1 MRTVFYLLSL
11 FLSLSACQKEE
22 EGLNNKEVQ
31 PVIPSYF
38 PPIVYPLNANPVT
51 ANGFE
56 LGKKLFYDTS
66 LSGDGMVACGS
77 CHDPYAA
84 FTQHGHAVSH
94 GIHDLLG
101 TRNSLPVM
109 NMLWNKT
116 FFWDGGVHNLDFVP
130 INAITSEVE
139 MGTSLAAII
148 DKVQKDPVYPSMFE
162 KAFGSKQISSST
174 FLKALSQFMVTLV
187 SANSPYDQYLRKEKS
202 LSTVEMEGLAL
213 VEKHCSGCHST
224 ALFTDHS
231 FRNNG
236 LPPTEDEG
244 RYKVSLNEHERNA
257 FRVPSLRNLFYTAP
271 YMHDGRFKTLEEV
284 LQHYVHGV
292 TKSNTL
298 DPALQKY
305 QQPGIPLT
313 LAEQDK
319 IIQFLGTLND
329 ASFVR
334 NKLFHE

>member
-1 MRTVFYLLSL
+1 MRTVIYLLFGL
-11 FLSLSACQKEE
+11 VFLSACRKEE
-22 EGLNNKEVQ
+22 EGLNNTEVQ
-31 PVIPSYF
+31 PVIPAYF
-38 PPIVYPLNANPVT
+38 PPVEYPLNNNPVT

-56 LGKKLFYDTS
+56 LGKKLFYDPS
-66 LSGDGMVACGS
+66 LSGDGMVSCGS

-109 NMLWNKT
+109 NLLWNKS

-139 MGTSLAAII
+139 MGTSMAAILS
-148 DKVQKDPVYPSMFE
+148 KVQKDPVYPVLFE
-162 KAFGSKQISSST
+162 KAFGSRQVNSGT

-187 SANSPYDQYLRKEKS
+187 SANSPYDQYLRKERS

-213 VEKHCSGCHST
+213 VQQHCSSCHST

-244 RYKVSLNEHERNA
+244 RYKVSLNEKERNT

-284 LQHYVHGV
+284 LNHYAEGV
-292 TKSNTL
+292 TMSNTL
-298 DPALQKY
+298 DPVLMKNN
-305 QQPGIPLT
+305 QPGIPLS
-313 LAEQDK
+313 LDERDK